1 MNTNQLNIYIMKRS
15 AKAVWKGT
23 VKEGS
28 GVLTTQSTTL
38 NDTQYSF
45 KSRFEDGVGTNPE
58 ELLAAAHAGCFTMK
72 TSALLSEAG
81 YNPETL
87 ETDCKISLVDGKVT
101 LSELTLN
108 AKVPGISEE
117 DFQKIATEAKET
129 CPISV
134 AFSFEKTMTATLV
147 S

>member
-1 MNTNQLNIYIMKRS
+1 MKRS

-23 VKEGS
+23 VKDGS

-58 ELLAAAHAGCFTMK
+58 ELLAAAHAGCFTMM
-72 TSALLSEAG
+72 TSSLLTEAG
-81 YNPETL
+81 YTPETL
-87 ETDCKISLVDGKVT
+87 ETECKISLVEGKIS

-117 DFQKIATEAKET
+117 DFQKIAKNAEEQ
-129 CPISV
+129 CPVSV
-134 AFSFEKTMTATLV
+134 AFSFEKSLTATLA
-147 S
+147 

>member
-1 MNTNQLNIYIMKRS
+1 MKRS

-23 VKEGS
+23 VKDGY

-38 NDTQYSF
+38 NETQYSF
-45 KSRFEDGVGTNPE
+45 KSRFEEGVGTNPE

-72 TSALLSEAG
+72 TSALLTEAG
-81 YNPETL
+81 YIPETL
-87 ETDCKISLVDGKVT
+87 ETDCKISLDDGKVT

-108 AKVPGISEE
+108 AKVPAISEE
-117 DFQKIATEAKET
+117 DFQKIAKEAKET

-134 AFSFEKTMTATLV
+134 AFSFDKTLTANLIN
-147 S
+147 

>member
-1 MNTNQLNIYIMKRS
+1 MKRS

-23 VKEGS
+23 VKDGS
-28 GVLTTQSTTL
+28 GILTTQSTTL

-45 KSRFEDGVGTNPE
+45 KSRFEEGVGTNPE

-72 TSALLSEAG
+72 TSALLTEAG
-81 YNPETL
+81 YIPETL
-87 ETDCKISLVDGKVT
+87 ETDCKISLDDGKVT

-108 AKVPGISEE
+108 AKVPAISEE
-117 DFQKIATEAKET
+117 DFQKIAKEAKET

-134 AFSFEKTMTATLV
+134 AFSFDKTLTANLIN
-147 S
+147 